1 MRTLD
6 YDKLGRLQHDRV
18 TTLGSGVDGTV
29 RRITR
34 SYEVRGLLQ
43 NLTSYDNAT
52 AGSGTVVNDVQYAYN
67 GCRLSARRSCSF
79 LRPARSASASGKRL
93 WLFRLSAKKWPVGQR
108 VSAIIGS
115 CVACSK

>member
-67 GCRLSARRSCSF
+67 GFIQLATEYLLRIFLASYFWPIWRR
-79 LRPARSASASGKRL
+79 RPFAVLTGLASY
-93 WLFRLSAKKWPVGQR
+93 F
-108 VSAIIGS
+108 
-115 CVACSK
+115 VAE